1 MRRNRGRLL
10 CSSCYRV
17 SGFAWCVFGKWT
29 VPESGGHV
37 GMPCSAN
44 EPFECIGGK
53 WRRRNKK
60 QWIVSKS

>member
-1 MRRNRGRLL
+1 MFQGLL
-10 CSSCYRV
+10 GV
-17 SGFAWCVFGKWT
+17 FLASGPCKS
-29 VPESGGHV
+29 PGGHV

-60 QWIVSKS
+60 LWIVSKS